1 MRVKI
6 SGVYQILNITNGHKY
21 IGSAIDIYFR
31 WLLHIRQL
39 HNHKHH
45 SIYLQRAWDKYGES
59 CFMFQSI
66 ELCNPD
72 DLLNREQHYM
82 DNLSPEY
89 NILKKAGS
97 VLGLQHSAES
107 KMKMSLAKIGKK
119 ASPEALIN
127 MSIASKRKII
137 TKETREKMAA
147 CLRGKPLS
155 SETKAKLSI
164 AQKGRICYPSTR
176 EKLSIANKGKVLSDE
191 HRAKIAQA
199 IKQWHKDRKKISGT
213 PSSKYVR

>member
-21 IGSAIDIYFR
+21 IGSAVDIYFR

-66 ELCNPD
+66 ELCDPN
-72 DLLNREQHYM
+72 DLLCREQYYM
-82 DNLSPEY
+82 DTLSPEY
-89 NILKKAGS
+89 NILRKAGS
-97 VLGLQHSAES
+97 VLGLRHSAES
-107 KMKMSLAKIGKK
+107 KMKMALAKMGKK

-137 TKETREKMAA
+137 TPETREKMAA
-147 CLRGKPLS
+147 KLRGKPLS
-155 SETKAKLSI
+155 DAHRAKMSV

-176 EKLSIANKGKVLSDE
+176 EKLSVANKGKVLSEE

-199 IKQWHKDRKKISGT
+199 IKQWHKDRKKVSGT
-213 PSSKYVR
+213 PSSKYKR